1 LFGTFLRPVLSRFT
15 GLLPRQD
22 AAPIVAPIAVPST
35 QVVNLSQSELRQ
47 QTATVESPRRI
58 SATDSKTRFRRTT
71 EEIALGLT
79 AVEAAARRGNSATV
93 PSKVETTRNNSV
105 KPTAVQK
112 KAVRFR
118 RTSEELGL
126 GLSIEQAA
134 ARRGVKVPERKIAVV
149 HQVETPKQYAPKPAQ
164 QPTPQGTTDLIT
176 ALSPRIQ
183 ARARAVTRY
192 RRGGHQGQITQDML
206 SAVDKFIAE
215 KGVTKCPTG
224 VDSDGYDHF
233 KREAR

>member
-1 LFGTFLRPVLSRFT
+1 LFGAFLRPILSGFT
-15 GLLPRQD
+15 GLSPRQD
-22 AAPIVAPIAVPST
+22 ETQIVAPIAVPST
-35 QVVNLSQSELRQ
+35 RVVDSGKLELRQ
-47 QTATVESPRRI
+47 QSATVESPPHI
-58 SATDSKTRFRRTT
+58 LAAASKPRFRRTT

-79 AVEAAARRGNSATV
+79 AVEAATRRANSATV
-93 PSKVETTRNNSV
+93 VGKLITAPHESV
-105 KPTAVQK
+105 KPIVVQK

-118 RTSEELGL
+118 RTFEEMRL

-134 ARRGVKVPERKIAVV
+134 ARRGAKVPERKKIFVER
-149 HQVETPKQYAPKPAQ
+149 QVDTPDPA
-164 QPTPQGTTDLIT
+164 PQGTTDLIT
-176 ALSPRIQ
+176 TLSPRIQ

-192 RRGGHQGQITQDML
+192 RRGGHQGQITEEML
-206 SAVDKFIAE
+206 SAVDKFVAE